1 MDQIVFIIDLEALLP
16 DIIDDL
22 NEDDLERR
30 LNNLKKAILR
40 ILTHGRVVERRRDL
54 SSFGFRFDWKLIEE
68 F

>member
-30 LNNLKKAILR
+30 LNNLKKAVLR

-54 SSFGFRFDWKLIEE
+54 SSFGFRFD
-68 F
+68 